1 MGDPRCYNNKSHK
14 DDEATGGMMNRAKKF
29 FWNIVSKGVSLPDYK
44 ITEYTPIETIN
55 IPDIVVIHLQ
65 QHIGAPNYPLVKVG
79 EEVKVGQKIGDSKS
93 FVSAPVH
100 ASISGT
106 VLAIKKEIH
115 PSLGRGSTAI
125 LIRSDG
131 KDQWVKGEKIRDLS
145 EKTKEDLIKIIREAG
160 VVGLGGAAFPTS
172 VKLSPKDKIDTL
184 IINGCE
190 CEPYITADHRSMLEN
205 GERIIKGAEI
215 FTNILGAERTIIAI
229 EANKPDAIAKME
241 DLVDKFGMEKMSISK
256 LKTRYPQGFEKMLIK
271 TVLNREVPLKVDGR
285 PGLPANVG
293 VVVQNVGTAKAAY
306 DAVYE
311 GKPLVERVLTV
322 TGGVKEPKNLLI
334 RVGTRFSSLIEAC
347 GGFRDEPGKMI
358 MGGPMMGLCQINPRT
373 PTIKGTNCLLV
384 LGKETVKEE
393 EETLCIRC
401 GSCVEVCPVN
411 LIPTD
416 LARYA
421 RNRRF
426 DLCEENYIGA
436 CMGCGACSY
445 VCPSKIP
452 IAQLIG
458 WAKDEVG
465 RRKNV

>member
-1 MGDPRCYNNKSHK
+1 MIG
-14 DDEATGGMMNRAKKF
+14 AKRF
-29 FWNIVSKGVSLPDYK
+29 FWNIVSKGVSLPDCK
-44 ITEYTPIETIN
+44 ITENASIKTIN
-55 IPDIVVIHLQ
+55 IPEIAAIHLQ
-65 QHIGAPNYPLVKVG
+65 QHIGAPNDPIVKVG
-79 EEVKVGQKIGDSKS
+79 EKVKVGQKIGDSKS

-106 VLAIKKEIH
+106 VSAIKKEIH
-115 PSLGRGSTAI
+115 PSLGRRSTAI

-131 KDQWVKGEKIRDLS
+131 KDQWVKSEKIRDLS
-145 EKTKEDLIKIIREAG
+145 ERTKEELIKIIREAG
-160 VVGLGGAAFPTS
+160 IVGLGGAAFPTS

-215 FTNILGAERTIIAI
+215 FMNILGAERTIIAI

-241 DLVDKFGMEKMSISK
+241 DLVEKFGMEKMEVVRNRRFLYAKNQRFLSISK

-271 TVLNREVPLKVDGR
+271 TMLNREVPLKVDGR

-293 VVVQNVGTAKAAY
+293 AVVQNVGTAKAAY

-322 TGGVKEPKNLLI
+322 TGGVKEPKNLLV

-347 GGFRDEPGKMI
+347 GGLRDKPGKMI
-358 MGGPMMGLCQINPRT
+358 MGGPMMGLCQINTKT

-393 EETLCIRC
+393 DETLCIRC

-411 LIPTD
+411 LVPTD

-426 DLCEENYIGA
+426 SLCEENYIDA

-465 RRKNV
+465 RRKND